1 MPGEKRTE
9 QFGQPLMRIMGDPS
23 ISRPAR
29 LAYCILTGATDSKTA
44 ECRMSI
50 TSLAGKLGIERKN
63 ASRYIKELE
72 DRGVIIR
79 LSRNTQAAKW
89 RVLVGGVFSEHL
101 PRQWDKLNGNL
112 SHQRRKNLSR
122 QRDTFID
129 THKKIFSEGSHFPAS
144 PGNDKGFDFDS
155 KPHSRVIT
163 DQQEKV
169 LIAKQEELEAKRA
182 KLGIKSKA
190 GV

>member
-1 MPGEKRTE
+1 
-9 QFGQPLMRIMGDPS
+9 
-23 ISRPAR
+23 
-29 LAYCILTGATDSKTA
+29 
-44 ECRMSI
+44 MSI

-112 SHQRRKNLSR
+112 SHQRPQEL
-122 QRDTFID
+122 IP
-129 THKKIFSEGSHFPAS
+129 PAGHIHRYS
-144 PGNDKGFDFDS
+144 
-155 KPHSRVIT
+155 
-163 DQQEKV
+163 
-169 LIAKQEELEAKRA
+169 
-182 KLGIKSKA
+182 
-190 GV
+190 